1 MNQWE
6 LNKLYEYPD
15 MDLAYKYSYLA
26 KTTAMALFYMP
37 IFPLGFI
44 FAFIGFVFGYLLEL
58 FNFTH
63 IYKRP
68 EMLNE
73 IITQVYS
80 DYFIVILFI
89 GGIGDYFFLH
99 DIYPSPDN
107 RWSLTNI
114 ILFGVLIIVPYTKCI
129 NCNFVGIEK
138 SESQNYPL
146 SDVYFT
152 FYNDYQ
158 RQNPLTK
165 KIGLINYLNELK
177 KYGYLSDNAFKIAE
191 DNIEKLNLME
201 IYYGIS
207 RYNLSSKR
215 QSVIVN
221 NMKGSTF
228 STSMTKSLL
237 GKGLMKNTIIKPE
250 LLDNPEEKQRKRMI
264 FETQIYNMVQSINK
278 NSKNFSS
285 INEANEDL
293 ENDKLDELIK
303 ENLGNVPL
311 STSVVKD
318 SNSNKNMKTSVN

>member
-1 MNQWE
+1 MN
-6 LNKLYEYPD
+6 
-15 MDLAYKYSYLA
+15 
-26 KTTAMALFYMP
+26 
-37 IFPLGFI
+37 
-44 FAFIGFVFGYLLEL
+44 
-58 FNFTH
+58 
-63 IYKRP
+63 
-68 EMLNE
+68 
-73 IITQVYS
+73 
-80 DYFIVILFI
+80 
-89 GGIGDYFFLH
+89 
-99 DIYPSPDN
+99 
-107 RWSLTNI
+107 
-114 ILFGVLIIVPYTKCI
+114 
-129 NCNFVGIEK
+129 
-138 SESQNYPL
+138 
-146 SDVYFT
+146 
-152 FYNDYQ
+152 
-158 RQNPLTK
+158 
-165 KIGLINYLNELK
+165 
-177 KYGYLSDNAFKIAE
+177 
-191 DNIEKLNLME
+191 
-201 IYYGIS
+201 GIS

-264 FETQIYNMVQSINK
+264 FETQIYNMAQSINK

>member
-1 MNQWE
+1 
-6 LNKLYEYPD
+6 
-15 MDLAYKYSYLA
+15 
-26 KTTAMALFYMP
+26 
-37 IFPLGFI
+37 
-44 FAFIGFVFGYLLEL
+44 
-58 FNFTH
+58 
-63 IYKRP
+63 
-68 EMLNE
+68 MLDE
-73 IITQVYS
+73 IITQVYA

-99 DIYPSPDN
+99 DIYPSPDD

-114 ILFGVLIIVPYTKCI
+114 ILFGILIIVPYTKCI

-138 SESQNYPL
+138 SENLNYPL

-177 KYGYLSDNAFKIAE
+177 KYGYLSDKAFKMAE
-191 DNIEKLNLME
+191 ENIEHLNLME

-207 RYNLSSKR
+207 RYNLSSKN

-221 NMKGSTF
+221 NMRGSNF
-228 STSMTKSLL
+228 STSMTKSIL
-237 GKGLMKNTIIKPE
+237 GKGLLKNTVIKPE
-250 LLDNPEEKQRKRMI
+250 LLDNPEEKQRKRKL
-264 FETQIYNMVQSINK
+264 FETQIYNMVQSVDK
-278 NSKNFSS
+278 NAKNISS
-285 INEANEDL
+285 INEVNEDL

-318 SNSNKNMKTSVN
+318 SQSNKNMKSSLN